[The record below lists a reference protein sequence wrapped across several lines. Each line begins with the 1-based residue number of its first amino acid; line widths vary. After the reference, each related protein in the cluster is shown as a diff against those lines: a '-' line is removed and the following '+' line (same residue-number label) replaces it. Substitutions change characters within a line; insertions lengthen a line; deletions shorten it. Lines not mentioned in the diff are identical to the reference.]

1 MAAPR
6 PLRGRTIV
14 VTRATEQ
21 AGDLARRLRRSGAR
35 VLEAPAIAFAPPRSW
50 GAADRALERIDR
62 FDLLLFTSVN
72 GVARFLER
80 ARRRAAARAAL
91 RGLPVVAIGPAT
103 AAAARRGGLVVVA
116 VPRQF
121 RAEGIVRLLP
131 RLARLRREAVPTR
144 GTRAPRASRGARILM
159 PRAQSGRDLVP
170 RALRERGIRVVVVPV
185 YRTVPSRRGRAPV
198 VRALRTGGIDLVTFA
213 SSATTRHFTA
223 GFTASDRRRLRRVP
237 AAVIGPITAREARR
251 LGFRIAAMPARAT
264 IPDFA
269 RIVARALGPKRN

>member
-80 ARRRAAARAAL
+80 ARRRAAARPA
-91 RGLPVVAIGPAT
+91 RRLPVVAIGPAT

-131 RLARLRREAVPTR
+131 RLARLRRAAATPR
-144 GTRAPRASRGARILM
+144 GTVAPRPSRGVRILM

-170 RALRERGIRVVVVPV
+170 RALRERGIRVIVIPV

-198 VRALRTGGIDLVTFA
+198 VRALRTGRIDLVSFA
-213 SSATTRHFTA
+213 SSATARHFTA

-237 AAVIGPITAREARR
+237 AAAIGPITAEETRR
-251 LGFRIAAMPARAT
+251 LGFRVAAMPERAT

-269 RIVARALGPKRN
+269 RAIARALGRGRS